1 LKELLRGKVPEY
13 PQPESLG
20 KLELSIP
27 DSGTFY
33 DFYFQVIKKNNFRL
47 FEFKNNYIFQ
57 FSLKTKENGDHLMT
71 F

>member
-1 LKELLRGKVPEY
+1 MRGKVPEY

-33 DFYFQVIKKNNFRL
+33 DFYYQVIKKNIRI
-47 FEFKNNYIFQ
+47 FEFENNNKFQ

-71 F
+71 I